1 MIFILLKQ
9 ADSLLPG
16 MALLWHSVTS
26 SCIPTH
32 RPTGACHLI
41 RHFTRA
47 SNLEVESD
55 FWDSLSFFFFFFAID
70 VNIFSVKNLE
80 VKIWRSIMRFRSKI
94 RNFSNPVLCLC
105 LIFIAWSKMPNDL
118 YQKTIYWNLKVNKVL
133 LTHVQGVWERSTAQ
147 TDSVVW
153 SKGPGD
159 GWLKY
164 TQYQK
169 VFNQQCDT
177 VRNPLSSIFG
187 ANSANLISPRMS
199 ETQQWSFFF
208 SLNRSRWQHKITQE
222 NDVLNPYVLLI

>member
-1 MIFILLKQ
+1 MYTYSQ
-9 ADSLLPG
+9 AHRRVPPDQAFHKSIKPG
-16 MALLWHSVTS
+16 GGVRFLRQPV
-26 SCIPTH
+26 
-32 RPTGACHLI
+32 
-41 RHFTRA
+41 
-47 SNLEVESD
+47 
-55 FWDSLSFFFFFFAID
+55 FFFFFFAID

-169 VFNQQCDT
+169 VFNQHCDT

-187 ANSANLISPRMS
+187 ANSANLISPRMY

-208 SLNRSRWQHKITQE
+208 SLNRSRWQHKFIQE
-222 NDVLNPYVLLI
+222 NDVLNPYGLLI